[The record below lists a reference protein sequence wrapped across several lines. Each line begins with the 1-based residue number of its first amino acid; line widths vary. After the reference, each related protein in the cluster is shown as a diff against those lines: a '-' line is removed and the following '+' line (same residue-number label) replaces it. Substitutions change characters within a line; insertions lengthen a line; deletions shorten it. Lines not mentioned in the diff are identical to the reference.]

1 MPPANISADGLTGLV
16 ISSYEISVGN
26 RFNSLGTDV
35 EEEKIH
41 RRTSSLFRQSRIN
54 VQMVVMHQRFVS
66 LLARK

>member
-16 ISSYEISVGN
+16 ISSYESSVGN